1 MTGIVGSMS
10 EAAMWDDVEHG
21 SYSADLG
28 VWSELAASRG
38 PVLDLGCGAGRVSLQ
53 LAREGHEVWA
63 MDHDE
68 DLIDALDERAGESG
82 LAVRTVVGD
91 VRGFELDASFGLIA
105 APMQVVQLLRGE
117 QERGA
122 MLSAVRRHLEPD
134 GLFAAAVMD
143 PPLIWGEAEEGS
155 LPDVREHEGWVCSSL
170 PLGVRPDGHELVIE
184 RLRQTV
190 SPSGELTERRDET
203 RLDVLEPERLEAEAA
218 AVGLASVDRI
228 SIPATGDH
236 VGSLVLVLEASDE

>member
-1 MTGIVGSMS
+1 MEVPGSMS

-28 VWSELAASRG
+28 VWAELAAGRG
-38 PVLDLGCGAGRVSLQ
+38 PVLDLGCGAGRVSLH

-63 MDHDE
+63 MDQEE
-68 DLIDALDERAGESG
+68 DLIDALDERAGEAG

-91 VRGFELDASFGLIA
+91 VRDFELDASFGLIA
-105 APMQVVQLLRGE
+105 APMQLVQLLRGE

-143 PPLIWGEAEEGS
+143 PPLIWGDAEEGS

-170 PLGVRPDGHELVIE
+170 PLGVRPDGPELVIE

-218 AVGLASVDRI
+218 AVGLVSVDRI
-228 SIPATGDH
+228 SVPATDAH
-236 VGSLVLVLEASDE
+236 VGSLVVVLEASDE

>member
-1 MTGIVGSMS
+1 MEMLGSMS
-10 EAAMWDDVEHG
+10 EPAMWDDVEHG

-28 VWSELAASRG
+28 VWSELAAGRG
-38 PVLDLGCGAGRVSLQ
+38 PVLDLGCGAGRVSLH

-63 MDHDE
+63 MDQEE
-68 DLIDALDERAGESG
+68 DLIDALDERVGKAG

-91 VRGFELDASFGLIA
+91 VRDFDLDASFGLIA
-105 APMQVVQLLRGE
+105 APMQLVQLLRGE

-122 MLSAVRRHLEPD
+122 MLSAVRRHLDPD

-143 PPLIWGEAEEGS
+143 PPLIWGDAEEGS

-170 PLGVRPDGHELVIE
+170 PLGVRPDGPELVIE

-218 AVGLASVDRI
+218 AVGLAAVDRI
-228 SIPATGDH
+228 SIPATDAH
-236 VGSLVLVLEASDE
+236 VGSLVVVLEASDE